1 MQSYP
6 LARVFVVFVF
16 LAGFASPLYA
26 GDWRVPRDFA
36 TIQAAI
42 DSPAVAAGDRVLVGP
57 GTFAGAV
64 VNKPVHIQGVGNAVI
79 GTGPLHPAGLV
90 QGFRLMS
97 GAAGTTISHLRF
109 TVDLAVIT
117 ATNHRVHD
125 VTITQNTIHD
135 PVQGISNWLGSG
147 WEITQNR
154 IVDLRSRC
162 GGGIGILIGE
172 YNAGVVSDN
181 LIAHNDI
188 SGTLHVSPIDCGGYS
203 GTGIVVYA
211 DYRFGRSG
219 ASDITF
225 NRIIK
230 NTVSLVSDTPAVVD
244 VVALELTEANDP
256 DPSLHVIHDNG
267 LGFNDLR
274 GTVVQLSLTPAAL
287 DTPTNDISRNLGDNR
302 GHGLHPAAF
311 QP

>member
-1 MQSYP
+1 VAFAFVLAFAGP
-6 LARVFVVFVF
+6 LF
-16 LAGFASPLYA
+16 A

-64 VNKPVHIQGVGNAVI
+64 VSKPIHIQGVGNAVI
-79 GTGPLHPAGLV
+79 GSGPMHPNAPLV
-90 QGFRLMS
+90 QGFRLLS
-97 GAAGTTISHLRF
+97 GASGTIISHLRF
-109 TVDLAVIT
+109 RVDLAVMT

-125 VTITQNTIHD
+125 VTITQNTIEN
-135 PVQGISNWLGSG
+135 PVQGVSNWLGSG

-154 IVDLRSRC
+154 IVDLRTFC

-181 LIAHNDI
+181 LVAHNHI
-188 SGTLHVSPIDCGGYS
+188 SGTLHVDPTDCGGYS

-211 DYRFGRSG
+211 DYRFGRAG
-219 ASDITF
+219 ASDIAF
-225 NRIIK
+225 NRIVK
-230 NTVSLVSDTPAVVD
+230 NTVSLVSDTPLVVD

-267 LGFNDLR
+267 VGFNDLR
-274 GTVVQLSLTPAAL
+274 GTAAQLALTPAAL
-287 DTPTNDISRNLGDNR
+287 DNPINDISRNLGDNR

-311 QP
+311 HP